1 MIHINNDIPETRGW
15 PVMVDNETLGTGA
28 NSAVISI
35 GACQFDPDTQSIG
48 STFHAIINKQSLLDL
63 GCTTDQSTIDW
74 WEKQSDEAKAGSYSY
89 PNGTDIRT
97 VLLAFYDW
105 MGGEKSKA
113 TLWGNGSD
121 FDNAQLA
128 ELYRKAGIP
137 QPWAFWNN
145 RCYRTMKNMFPGVSF
160 QRHGTH
166 HNALDDAVTQAK
178 HLMLILRRMRNGQA
192 ALG

>member
-1 MIHINNDIPETRGW
+1 MIHISDDIEVTRDD
-15 PVMVDNETLGTGA
+15 PVMLDLETLGTGS
-28 NSAVISI
+28 NSAIISI
-35 GACQFDPDTQSIG
+35 GACRFNPDTQTIG
-48 STFHAIINKQSLLDL
+48 STFHAVISRADCLAL
-63 GCTTDQSTIDW
+63 GCTEDDSTLEW
-74 WEKQSDEAKAGSYSY
+74 WGKQSMEARLASFDHPS
-89 PNGTDIRT
+89 PTDAKV

-105 MGGEKSKA
+105 MGGANSK
-113 TLWGNGSD
+113 TCLWGNGSD
-121 FDNAQLA
+121 FDNAMLA

-137 QPWAFWNN
+137 APWKFWNN